1 VEHEVITQGA
11 PGLCDANAAT
21 APATLARGATPAVGT
36 AAAAATEE
44 QEEARTKYG
53 GVQRAGRYTE
63 GKGGATWSAKESE
76 KDQWD

>member
-1 VEHEVITQGA
+1 VEHGVITQGD

-21 APATLARGATPAVGT
+21 APLARGATPAVGT
-36 AAAAATEE
+36 TAAAATEE

-53 GVQRAGRYTE
+53 GMQLAGRYTE